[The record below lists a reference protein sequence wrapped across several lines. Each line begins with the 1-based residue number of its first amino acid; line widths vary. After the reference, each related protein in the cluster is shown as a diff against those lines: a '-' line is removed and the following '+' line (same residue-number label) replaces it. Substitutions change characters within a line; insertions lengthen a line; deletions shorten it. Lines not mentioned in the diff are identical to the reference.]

1 MENVTKREKVIKGLE
16 CCGDQMKCSECPF
29 DTNIG
34 NCFSFMKA
42 DALELLKNEPCFA
55 KRRLIAHTM
64 FWCCPLCG
72 TGITEGDM
80 FCRMCGK
87 AVKWDD

>member
-1 MENVTKREKVIKGLE
+1 MADHREHVIQALE
-16 CCGDQMKCSECPF
+16 EAIPF
-29 DTNIG
+29 IDSRGYGGTANI
-34 NCFSFMKA
+34 MQ

-55 KRRLIAHTM
+55 KRRLMGHMI

-80 FCRMCGK
+80 FCRMCGQ
-87 AVKWDD
+87 AVKWYD